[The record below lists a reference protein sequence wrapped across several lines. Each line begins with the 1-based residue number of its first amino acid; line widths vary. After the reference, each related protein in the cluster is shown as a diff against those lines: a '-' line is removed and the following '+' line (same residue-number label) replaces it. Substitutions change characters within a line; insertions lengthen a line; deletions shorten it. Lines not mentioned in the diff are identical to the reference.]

1 MGSRPDLKC
10 VGQFSYFE
18 RYNKLKTQ
26 TKLYFES
33 PTYHNL
39 GRHKLDKKE
48 YTKVL
53 HKGKYHC
60 IVGLQFEWIGFCK
73 TRKYFVL

>member
-18 RYNKLKTQ
+18 RYNK
-26 TKLYFES
+26 
-33 PTYHNL
+33 
-39 GRHKLDKKE
+39 HKLDKKE

-60 IVGLQFEWIGFCK
+60 IVGLQFDWIGFCK